1 MTTARNHDTPDG
13 PAGWMILLGLM
24 VLALVIA
31 WSAKG
36 CGDDNANAGLGLTTT
51 TGTSTASSS
60 TDGQKVVEEIT
71 VVVTKNGG
79 IQFEPGKADLT
90 TGSEATLNQVATILS
105 RNPDVNVIIAGH
117 TDTQGDAADNKVLS
131 QQRAEAVQKYLVAQ
145 GIAQT
150 RLTPQGFGEEEPLVA
165 NDTTEQ
171 ARAQNRRVEFLLT
184 S

>member
-36 CGDDNANAGLGLTTT
+36 CGDDNSNSNLGLTQT
-51 TGTSTASSS
+51 TGTSTASSAA
-60 TDGQKVVEEIT
+60 GQQVVEEIT
-71 VVVTKNGG
+71 TVVTQSGG
-79 IQFEPGKADLT
+79 IQFEAGKADLT
-90 TGSEATLNQVATILS
+90 AGSEGTLDQVATILS
-105 RNPDVNVIIAGH
+105 RNPDVNIIIAGH
-117 TDTQGDAADNKVLS
+117 TDTQGDAADNKALS
-131 QQRAEAVQKYLVAQ
+131 QRRADAVRDYLVVK

-150 RLTPQGFGEEEPLVA
+150 RLTPRGYGEEEPLVA
-165 NDTTEQ
+165 NDTTEE